1 MPPWNKKRAARV
13 RRRPDGAIKEWTGGR
28 TLSTLPKQRND
39 FQGIA
44 THIGELFAREHG
56 RPARVGDLHRTR
68 TTSGQYPHYFW
79 PVPQAGR
86 VVCNDQARLAQEPDQ
101 DQEADPGRDQRP
113 IEFCPPGPI
122 TLSHHLP
129 SEDL

>member
-68 TTSGQYPHYFW
+68 TTSGQYHK
-79 PVPQAGR
+79 QAAWYVMTKHGWR
-86 VVCNDQARLAQEPDQ
+86 KSPTKTRKPTPDEINALLSSAR
-101 DQEADPGRDQRP
+101 PGR
-113 IEFCPPGPI
+113 
-122 TLSHHLP
+122 
-129 SEDL
+129 